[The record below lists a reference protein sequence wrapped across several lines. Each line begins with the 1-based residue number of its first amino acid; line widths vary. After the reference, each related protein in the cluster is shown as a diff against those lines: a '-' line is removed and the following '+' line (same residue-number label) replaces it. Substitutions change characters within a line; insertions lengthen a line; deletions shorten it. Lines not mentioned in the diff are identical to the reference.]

1 MKNFKKVLALV
12 LVLASLLGLA
22 TMAGAATEYKDADK
36 INADYTEAIKV
47 LDLIETMQG
56 YPDGN
61 FKPTATITRE
71 EAAKVIAIFDN
82 KDADISTYYTSIN
95 PFTDEKGRWGEFS
108 GFQPSARL
116 SIRPI
121 FLASARTLTAQE
133 VPTKP
138 SFS

>member
-71 EAAKVIAIFDN
+71 EAASPSLTTRMQTSAPTTPPSTPLPMKRVVGASPMLATAIA
-82 KDADISTYYTSIN
+82 
-95 PFTDEKGRWGEFS
+95 
-108 GFQPSARL
+108 Q
-116 SIRPI
+116 
-121 FLASARTLTAQE
+121 ASSPA
-133 VPTKP
+133 
-138 SFS
+138 

>member
-12 LVLASLLGLA
+12 LVLATLLGLA

-61 FKPTATITRE
+61 FKPT
-71 EAAKVIAIFDN
+71 
-82 KDADISTYYTSIN
+82 
-95 PFTDEKGRWGEFS
+95 
-108 GFQPSARL
+108 QPSLVKRL
-116 SIRPI
+116 LRSSPSLTTRMQTSAPTTPPSTPLPMKRVVGASPM
-121 FLASARTLTAQE
+121 LATAIAQASS
-133 VPTKP
+133 PA
-138 SFS
+138 

>member
-82 KDADISTYYTSIN
+82 KDAPTTPPSTPLPMKRVVGAS
-95 PFTDEKGRWGEFS
+95 PM
-108 GFQPSARL
+108 
-116 SIRPI
+116 
-121 FLASARTLTAQE
+121 LATAIAQASS
-133 VPTKP
+133 PA
-138 SFS
+138 